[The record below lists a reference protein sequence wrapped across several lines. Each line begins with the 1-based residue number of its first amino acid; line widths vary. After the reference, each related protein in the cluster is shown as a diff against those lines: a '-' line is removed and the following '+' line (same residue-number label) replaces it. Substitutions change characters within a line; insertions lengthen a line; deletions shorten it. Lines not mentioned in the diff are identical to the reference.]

1 VVPVKGGPV
10 DLEAFQLACQLTLE
24 SKAKLYALYVI
35 EVPMELPVD
44 AEIVEETAKAED
56 ILGKIEGLAKE
67 KKCPVHAE
75 VIQARRAG
83 PAIVQEALERDAN
96 LVVLGTTYKYNNG
109 SHAIENTSFY
119 VLSHAA
125 CPVLLWREFSPVY
138 IADQRNTSHAY
149 PSNGS

>member
-1 VVPVKGGPV
+1 MVPVKGEPA
-10 DLEAFQLACQLTLE
+10 DLEAFRLACHLSLE

-44 AEIVEETAKAED
+44 AEIVEETAKAEE
-56 ILGKIEGLAKE
+56 ILGRIESLAKE

-96 LVVLGTTYKYNNG
+96 LVVLGTTYKYNDG
-109 SHAIENTSFY
+109 DHTAENTSFY
-119 VLSHAA
+119 VLSHAT
-125 CPVLLWREFSPVY
+125 CSVLLWREFSPVSLS
-138 IADQRNTSHAY
+138 AQRNKRL
-149 PSNGS
+149 